1 MGYMVLT
8 LPDGDGHLGSGL
20 TLSEAF
26 HRVMAF
32 AHCEYIFHRI
42 DGVMHL
48 SLHHVDGVP
57 DEWRDDPELR
67 AHYFPAYQSNLV
79 DDAMARTAIMRN
91 LLHTG
96 FKGYYV
102 VRDNYPDG
110 NSLGPLSTRDLKLL
124 EHASFRI

>member
-20 TLSEAF
+20 TLSKAF

-48 SLHHVDGVP
+48 SLHHIDGVP

-96 FKGYYV
+96 FKGAALKDAHCRV
-102 VRDNYPDG
+102 KAKSRRNATRVAACARNYF
-110 NSLGPLSTRDLKLL
+110 
-124 EHASFRI
+124 AI